1 MKNEIV
7 VINGIRAYESE
18 DRVAYLG
25 LEEVV
30 RELGFTETR
39 WNNTLKQDCKYVK
52 WERVFKY
59 LKEFGIESKDKQQ
72 FIPENVFYKL
82 CMKANNEVARKFQD
96 LVCDEILPQI
106 RQTGGYIQSTEED
119 TDEEI
124 MARAL
129 LVAQKTIEKK
139 NLKIKNLENKIV
151 EQQPKVEY
159 HDNVLK
165 SDKLLTTTQIAKDL
179 GISAIKLNAKLKEMG
194 IIYKKSDTW
203 FFYAKYEN
211 RIPEYADYVIG
222 ETYQHLKWTEK
233 GRQWIIELLGDN
245 K

>member
-1 MKNEIV
+1 MNELVVKIEERNGVNVVSSRVVAEQLGKEHKN
-7 VINGIRAYESE
+7 VIRDLENILSSSDVSHLIIASTYRAKTGTYKE
-18 DRVAYLG
+18 YL
-25 LEEVV
+25 LTKD
-30 RELGFTETR
+30 GFTLYMFNIQGHNDFKLAYINKFNEMENFIR
-39 WNNTLKQDCKYVK
+39 NNVPQITEEQKLVLSIYNGGV
-52 WERVFKY
+52 EA
-59 LKEFGIESKDKQQ
+59 IESTK
-72 FIPENVFYKL
+72 
-82 CMKANNEVARKFQD
+82 R
-96 LVCDEILPQI
+96 LVEL
-106 RQTGGYIQSTEED
+106 
-119 TDEEI
+119 
-124 MARAL
+124 
-129 LVAQKTIEKK
+129 KTKP
-139 NLKIKNLENKIV
+139 LENKII

-222 ETYQHLKWTEK
+222 DTYQHLKWTEK
-233 GRQWIIELLGDN
+233 GRQWIIELLGGN

>member
-1 MKNEIV
+1 MNEL
-7 VINGIRAYESE
+7 VINGIRAYEDE
-18 DRVAYLG
+18 NRIAYLG
-25 LEEVV
+25 LEEVS
-30 RELGFTETR
+30 RGLGFTTVAKSGNEVVR
-39 WNNTLKQDCKYVK
+39 WNRVEKYICEILQLEK
-52 WERVFKY
+52 SPY
-59 LKEFGIESKDKQQ
+59 LRTG